1 MRTIIGAR
9 GRMGRVGK
17 FVVLL
22 LVPLAAAVAP
32 RTVDAQTCGLSAG
45 GTLSNV
51 INSYYPGTANA
62 NAGATFISVG
72 AIDTSTGGA
81 STAIAS
87 GDLLLVIQMQDA
99 DIDFTNTANY
109 GSGTGISQ
117 GVTALNSAGLYE
129 YVVAQGAVGAVT
141 AGQVEIRG
149 NGNGVAGNNGLVNSY
164 HSAVATGTAGK
175 RTFQVIRV
183 PMYLTAT
190 LSNTLTAAR
199 WNGATG
205 GVLAFEV
212 AGLLTLNS
220 ATVNLDGRGFR
231 GAGGRA
237 LAGVATG
244 ATGTDFVNIS
254 TNAVHGGKAE
264 GIAGTPRWVYDSV
277 TNAAVDT
284 GVEGYPGGSMARG
297 APGNAGGGGTDPH
310 ITANDENAGGGGGAN
325 AGDGGVGGNS
335 WNSNLPRGGFGGD
348 ALSVVTIDRQI
359 LGGGGGA
366 GDRNNCGPSHGSAG
380 GGMAFIRAG
389 SVTGT
394 ATINARGVTPLASG
408 NDGGGGAGA
417 GGRVLFIAATGTLT
431 GLTIDVS
438 GGSGGY
444 ANVDPAPGTD
454 PPCASGTSH
463 GPGGGG
469 GGGAIFASSAPTAT
483 NVTGGAAGWTNT
495 VNGTFNATT
504 QYSATGG
511 ANGFVT
517 TGVTQLIGVQPCSLA
532 TNASVCGLRVDPS
545 GLVEFA
551 TSRQRGTLGF
561 DLFQTDDPTGR
572 RGRVRLTDQAI
583 ASPVPSSGTPILYR
597 AETSPITAS
606 FIVIEETEVNGQK
619 RMIGPFRVGDEVL
632 RIGYE
637 RIEKWSAEH
646 VGVDRR
652 GSRQVS
658 LRRGAH
664 RRDAED
670 DRRDEQRRRLRRA
683 RRADEGLKLETS
695 TAGPVRAA
703 LSDLVAAGLPAAY
716 AARPESLRLSNLGRP
731 VPFRVAMDL
740 TGVRSLQFTAE
751 ALSTDYSGQNA
762 YILSWGKGLPPA
774 PSVDFTVSGFPRRA
788 GFVRVEQNVFSAAF
802 VAQGADPWIWDV
814 LVSGLPAGPYTF
826 DLPGLRAAGGNVPVR
841 VGLIGGSDHA
851 HVVQAFLNGQAV
863 GTLKFTGKKAAM
875 LEGTVSA
882 GTLRATGNELSLT
895 YTAPASTDND
905 PGLIFLDV
913 VDLGA
918 NVAPPS
924 DPVSID
930 QISAYDAGLPAG
942 AGADYL
948 IVTHAAFAEQA
959 RRIAALKEADG
970 HRTWV
975 VDVENAY
982 DRFSGGVTEPAA
994 VQALIRQG
1002 ARAGVRTVLLV
1013 GDDTFDPRDFSGL
1026 GQESFIPSLMGWD
1039 GQYGRVPSEN
1049 RYADVD
1055 GDGSPDVAI
1064 GRLPVQTAEEADV
1077 MVDKISRQ
1085 ADVLRDAGRRHLLVV
1100 DNQGPRDPNFA
1111 GEASKVAAL
1120 FGAGADTQWADLAQG
1135 VDRARADLAAGLATG
1150 PLATHYF
1157 GHGGE
1162 DFWADEHLFDAG
1174 EAASLGNAGHETLLF
1189 AWTCVSQNYLFGMG
1203 PSVGEAMLLAPEG
1216 GALAT
1221 VGPTGITEAK
1231 DQAVLFGR
1239 LYPHLLRGLSL
1250 GESLRRAKAETLRLD
1265 PDARG
1270 VVEGWS
1276 LLGDPAL
1283 TLPVEGAQR

>member
-1 MRTIIGAR
+1 MRTVIGAR
-9 GRMGRVGK
+9 GRMGRVGRA
-17 FVVLL
+17 VRVLSFL
-22 LVPLAAAVAP
+22 LPFATAVAP
-32 RTVDAQTCGLSAG
+32 TSVDAQTCGLSAG

-62 NAGATFISVG
+62 NAGATSISVG
-72 AIDTSTGGA
+72 AIDPSGA
-81 STAIAS
+81 TTAIAA

-99 DIDFTNTANY
+99 DINTTNDTNY
-109 GSGTGISQ
+109 GSNSGNAH

-129 YVVAQGAVGAVT
+129 YVVAQGAVAGGAVT
-141 AGQVEIRG
+141 IRG
-149 NGNGVAGNNGLVNSY
+149 NGTGGANNGLVNSY
-164 HSAVATGTAGK
+164 HIAAATATAGK

-190 LSNTLTAAR
+190 LSSTLTAAR
-199 WNGATG
+199 WDGDTG

-212 AGLLTLNS
+212 AGVLTLNG
-220 ATVNLDGRGFR
+220 ATVNLDGLGFR

-237 LAGVATG
+237 LGGDT
-244 ATGTDFVNIS
+244 TGTSGTDYVN
-254 TNAVHGGKAE
+254 TTANAVHGGKGE
-264 GIAGTPRWVYDSV
+264 GIAGTPRYVYNAA
-277 TNAAVDT
+277 TNAVVDT
-284 GVEGYPGGSMARG
+284 GVEGYPAGSMARG
-297 APGNAGGGGTDPH
+297 GPGNAGGGGTDPRVS
-310 ITANDENAGGGGGAN
+310 ANDENAGGGGGAN
-325 AGDGGVGGNS
+325 AGDGGGGGNS
-335 WNSNLPRGGFGGD
+335 WNSNLARGGIGGD
-348 ALSVVTIDRQI
+348 ALTVVTIDRQI

-366 GDRNNCGPSHGSAG
+366 GDRNDCGPGHGAAG

-389 SVTGT
+389 SITGT
-394 ATINARGVTPLASG
+394 ATINARGSAALGSG
-408 NDGGGGAGA
+408 NDGAGGGGA

-431 GLTIDVS
+431 GLTVNVN
-438 GGSGGY
+438 GGDGGY
-444 ANVDPAPGTD
+444 ANVANPPGTN
-454 PPCASGTSH
+454 PTCTGGTSH

-483 NVTGGAAGWTNT
+483 SVAGGAAGFTNTVAGTFTADINYGATGGAA
-495 VNGTFNATT
+495 
-504 QYSATGG
+504 
-511 ANGFVT
+511 GFVT
-517 TGVTQLIGVQPCSLA
+517 TGVTQLIGVQPCALA
-532 TNASVCGLRVDPS
+532 TNASVCGVRVDPS
-545 GLVEFA
+545 GTVEFA
-551 TSRQRGTLGF
+551 TLRQRGTLGF
-561 DLFQTDDPTGR
+561 DLFQTEDPTGR
-572 RGRVRLTDQAI
+572 RGRVRLTDRPI
-583 ASPVPSSGTPILYR
+583 AAPVPNSGTPILYR

-606 FIVIEETEVNGQK
+606 FLVIEETEVNGQK

-632 RIGYE
+632 RLGYE
-637 RIEKWSAEH
+637 RVERWSAEH

-652 GSRQVS
+652 GAHQVS

-664 RRDAED
+664 VRDADDERRD
-670 DRRDEQRRRLRRA
+670 DRRRRLRRL
-683 RRADEGLKLETS
+683 RRAEEGLKLETS
-695 TAGPVRAA
+695 AAGPVRAA
-703 LSDLVAAGLPAAY
+703 LSELVAAGLPAAY
-716 AARPESLRLSNLGRP
+716 AARPETLRLTNLGRP

-774 PSVDFTVSGFPRRA
+774 PSVDFTVSGFPRRN
-788 GFVRVEQNVFSAAF
+788 GFVRVEQNVFNAAF

-814 LVSGLPAGPYTF
+814 LVSGVPAGPYVF
-826 DLPGLRAAGGNVPVR
+826 DVPGLRAAGGAVPVR

-851 HVVQAFLNGQAV
+851 HTVQAFINGQPA
-863 GTLKFTGKKAAM
+863 GTVKFTGKKAVM
-875 LEGTVSA
+875 LEGSVSA
-882 GTLRATGNELSLT
+882 GTLRAAGNELSLT
-895 YTAPASTDND
+895 YTAPDATDED

-913 VDLGA
+913 LDLGA
-918 NVAPPS
+918 GVAAPT

-930 QISAYDAGLPAG
+930 GVSAYDAGLSAG

-1026 GQESFIPSLMGWD
+1026 GQESYIPSLMGWD

-1064 GRLPVQTAEEADV
+1064 GRLPVQTSEEADV

-1100 DNQGPRDPNFA
+1100 DNQSPRDPNFA

-1120 FGAGADTQWADLAQG
+1120 LGAGAETSWADVAQG
-1135 VDRARADLAAGLATG
+1135 VDQARTDLAEGLAAG

-1162 DFWADEHLFDAG
+1162 DFWADEHLFDAAQ
-1174 EAASLGNAGHETLLF
+1174 AASLGNAGHETLLF
-1189 AWTCVSQNYLFGMG
+1189 AWTCVSQNYLFGLG

-1221 VGPTGITEAK
+1221 VGPTGITDAK

-1250 GESLRRAKAETLRLD
+1250 GEALRRAKAETLRLD
-1265 PDARG
+1265 PDGRG

-1276 LLGDPAL
+1276 LLGDPSL
-1283 TLPVEGAQR
+1283 TLPVEGARR

>member
-17 FVVLL
+17 AVFLL

-32 RTVDAQTCGLSAG
+32 TTVDAQTCGLSAG

-51 INSYYPGTANA
+51 INTYYPGTANA
-62 NAGATFISVG
+62 NAGATSISVG
-72 AIDTSTGGA
+72 AIDPAGA
-81 STAIAS
+81 STAIAA

-99 DIDFTNTANY
+99 DIDFTNTTNY
-109 GSGTGISQ
+109 GSGTGNAH
-117 GVTALNSAGLYE
+117 GATALNSAGLYE
-129 YVVAQGAVGAVT
+129 YVVAQGAVSGGAVSI
-141 AGQVEIRG
+141 VG
-149 NGNGVAGNNGLVNSY
+149 NGTGGGNNGLVNSY
-164 HSAVATGTAGK
+164 HSAAATATAGK

-190 LSNTLTAAR
+190 LSSTLTAAR
-199 WNGATG
+199 WDGDTG

-212 AGLLTLNS
+212 AGVLTLNG

-237 LAGVATG
+237 LGGDT
-244 ATGTDFVNIS
+244 TGTSGTDYVN
-254 TNAVHGGKAE
+254 TTANAVHGGKGE
-264 GIAGTPRWVYDSV
+264 GIAGTPRWVYDAV
-277 TNAAVDT
+277 NNAAVDT

-297 APGNAGGGGTDPH
+297 GPANAGGGGTDPRVS
-310 ITANDENAGGGGGAN
+310 ANDENAGGGGGAN
-325 AGDGGVGGNS
+325 AGDGGGGGNS
-335 WNSNLPRGGFGGD
+335 WNSNLARGGVGGD

-366 GDRNNCGPSHGSAG
+366 GDRNDCGPAHGAAG
-380 GGMAFIRAG
+380 GGMVFVRAG
-389 SVTGT
+389 SITGT
-394 ATINARGVTPLASG
+394 ATINARGSAALGSG
-408 NDGGGGAGA
+408 NDGGGGGGA
-417 GGRVLFIAATGTLT
+417 GGRVLFIAATGSLA
-431 GLTIDVS
+431 GLTINVN
-438 GGSGGY
+438 GGTGGY
-444 ANVDPAPGTD
+444 ANVANPPGTN
-454 PPCASGTSH
+454 PTCTGGTSH

-469 GGGAIFASSAPTAT
+469 GGGAIFVSSNTLTAS
-483 NVTGGAAGWTNT
+483 NVTAGTAGFTNT
-495 VNGTFNATT
+495 VAGTFTADINYGAT
-504 QYSATGG
+504 AGADGFLNTG
-511 ANGFVT
+511 A
-517 TGVTQLIGVQPCSLA
+517 TQLVGVQPCALA
-532 TNASVCGLRVDPS
+532 TNASVCGLRVDPA
-545 GLVEFA
+545 GTVEFA

-572 RGRVRLTDQAI
+572 RGRLRLTDQAI
-583 ASPVPSSGTPILYR
+583 ASPVPSSATPILYR
-597 AETSPITAS
+597 AETAPITAS
-606 FIVIEETEVNGQK
+606 FIVIEETEVRGQK

-632 RIGYE
+632 RVGYE
-637 RIEKWSAEH
+637 RIERWSAEH
-646 VGVDRR
+646 AGVDRR

-658 LRRGAH
+658 LRRGPH
-664 RRDAED
+664 RRDADD
-670 DRRDEQRRRLRRA
+670 DRRDDGRRRLRRA
-683 RRADEGLKLETS
+683 RRADEALKLETS
-695 TAGPVRAA
+695 AAGPVRAL

-716 AARPESLRLSNLGRP
+716 AARPETLRLTNLGRA

-740 TGVRSLQFTAE
+740 TGARALQFTAE
-751 ALSTDYSGQNA
+751 ALATDYSGQNA
-762 YILSWGKGLPPA
+762 YILSWGKGQPPA
-774 PSVDFTVSGFPRRA
+774 PSVDFTVSGFPRSN
-788 GFVRVEQNVFSAAF
+788 GFVRVEQNVFNAAF
-802 VAQGADPWIWDV
+802 VAPGADPWIWD
-814 LVSGLPAGPYTF
+814 LIASGYPAGPWAF
-826 DLPGLRAAGGNVPVR
+826 DLPGLRAGGGRVPVR

-851 HVVQAFLNGQAV
+851 HTVQAFINGQPA
-863 GTLKFTGKKAAM
+863 GTVKFTGKKAVM
-875 LEGTVSA
+875 LEGSVSA

-895 YTAPASTDND
+895 YTAPAATDED
-905 PGLIFLDV
+905 PGVVFLDV
-913 VDLGA
+913 LDLGA
-918 NVAPPS
+918 SVAPPT

-930 QISAYDAGLPAG
+930 AVSAYDAGLPAG

-948 IVTHAAFAEQA
+948 IVTHVAFAEQA
-959 RRIAALKEADG
+959 RRIAALKEAEG

-1002 ARAGVRTVLLV
+1002 ARAGVRSVLLV

-1026 GQESFIPSLMGWD
+1026 GQESFVPSLMGWD
-1039 GQYGRVPSEN
+1039 GQFGRVPSEN

-1085 ADVLRDAGRRHLLVV
+1085 ADVLREAGRRHLLVV

-1111 GEASKVAAL
+1111 DEAAKVAAL
-1120 FGAGADTQWADLAQG
+1120 LGAGADTSWADVSQG
-1135 VDRARADLAAGLATG
+1135 VDRARTDLVEGLAAG
-1150 PLATHYF
+1150 PMATHYF
-1157 GHGGE
+1157 GHGSE

-1174 EAASLGNAGHETLLF
+1174 QASSLGNAGHETLLF

-1221 VGPTGITEAK
+1221 VGPTGITEAR
-1231 DQAVLFGR
+1231 DQAVLLGR

-1250 GESLRRAKAETLRLD
+1250 GEALRRAKAETLRLD
-1265 PDARG
+1265 PDGRG

-1283 TLPVEGAQR
+1283 TLPVEAARR